1 MTRLTHLAGRETAND
16 LRARLQLYHE
26 WLALNRVA
34 CDRGVAV
41 NEPYPP
47 TAATPR
53 GELAAMISRLQTA
66 LATPAETGAE
76 E

>member
-1 MTRLTHLAGRETAND
+1 VTRYTHLAGQETAND

-26 WLALNRVA
+26 WLALSRVA
-34 CDRGVAV
+34 RDRGVAV

-53 GELAAMISRLQTA
+53 GELAAMIARLQTA
-66 LATPAETGAE
+66 LSAPAQTGADQ
-76 E
+76 